1 MWDHLFLPG
10 ETPLILYNANLLMK
24 NFIVL
29 CLSEVIIISP
39 SLWQGVFWV
48 SMPLSSVLNIMCR
61 EISWQSTI
69 ASLKVIFIFSL
80 AAFKIF
86 FLSHFYK
93 VLLWCTCIWI
103 FYLPL
108 LARSGSEWDD
118 DPLRAHH
125 LRTHS
130 ISGPRKYAFFPALL
144 TGVPWT
150 F

>member
-29 CLSEVIIISP
+29 CLSEVLIISP
-39 SLWQGVFWV
+39 SLRQGVFWV

-86 FLSHFYK
+86 FLSRFYK
-93 VLLWCTCIWI
+93 VLL
-103 FYLPL
+103 
-108 LARSGSEWDD
+108 
-118 DPLRAHH
+118 
-125 LRTHS
+125 
-130 ISGPRKYAFFPALL
+130 
-144 TGVPWT
+144 
-150 F
+150 